1 MKTYKGKPI
10 YKAAL
15 TENENETGMY
25 YISLVEDPAVESN
38 FLAFEKA
45 EETKP
50 LNFKVENEEKRI
62 VTGLVMP
69 ADRPILR
76 QDFDGFYY
84 ILYDKETIIAMAE
97 RFLAM
102 GLANNVDTMH
112 NFEVEEGVYLREM
125 YIKDSERGISPKG
138 FEDIEE
144 GSLSAT
150 YHILNDEVWNKVK
163 EGEFKGFSL
172 AGIFAEEEFKKV
184 ETEED
189 DITDEEYEKMV
200 DLINKVNDK
209 LKKNI

>member
-15 TENENETGMY
+15 TENQDETGMY
-25 YISLVEDPAVESN
+25 FISLVDDPAVESD
-38 FLAFEKA
+38 FLAFEEAKN
-45 EETKP
+45 
-50 LNFKVENEEKRI
+50 LNFRVENEEKRI

-76 QDFDGFYY
+76 QDYNGLYY
-84 ILYDKETIIAMAE
+84 ILYDKDTIIAMAE

-112 NFEVEEGVYLREM
+112 NFEVEDGVFLREM

-138 FEDIEE
+138 FEDVEE
-144 GSLSAT
+144 GSLFAT

-163 EGEFKGFSL
+163 SGEFKGYSL
-172 AGIFAEEEFKKV
+172 AGMFKEEEFGSV
-184 ETEED
+184 ED
-189 DITDEEYEKMV
+189 DITDEEYDEIMALV
-200 DLINKVNDK
+200 SQVNEK
-209 LKKNI
+209 LKNNI

>member
-15 TENENETGMY
+15 TENQDETGMY
-25 YISLVEDPAVESN
+25 FISLVDDPAVKSD
-38 FLAFEKA
+38 FLAFEEVKN
-45 EETKP
+45 
-50 LNFKVENEEKRI
+50 LNFRVENEEKRI

-76 QDFDGFYY
+76 QDYNGLYY
-84 ILYDKETIIAMAE
+84 ILYDKDTIIAMAE

-112 NFEVEEGVYLREM
+112 NFEVEDGVFLREM

-138 FEDIEE
+138 FEDVEE
-144 GSLSAT
+144 GSLFAT

-163 EGEFKGFSL
+163 SGEFKGYSL
-172 AGIFAEEEFKKV
+172 AGMFKEEEFGSV
-184 ETEED
+184 ED
-189 DITDEEYEKMV
+189 DITDEEYDEIMGIITKISKQM
-200 DLINKVNDK
+200 
-209 LKKNI
+209 KKED